1 MEQLTLQD
9 HPQVLVIDENTD
21 NGWEGGREKDEK
33 NGMHALLQ
41 HYAGALSCQALFSF
55 VFK

>member
-21 NGWEGGREKDEK
+21 NGWEGGREKDKKMEC
-33 NGMHALLQ
+33 MHCCSIMQEL
-41 HYAGALSCQALFSF
+41 
-55 VFK
+55 

>member
-21 NGWEGGREKDEK
+21 NGWEGGCEKDEK
-33 NGMHALLQ
+33 TCIVAALCRSFK
-41 HYAGALSCQALFSF
+41 LSGPVQFC
-55 VFK
+55 V